1 MYGNIFFS
9 TLKSDE
15 RQNECTAA
23 AFLIMTTG
31 IASPLLN
38 VKHFPPRIVQYSP
51 QRTTTP
57 AATVFD

>member
-1 MYGNIFFS
+1 MASSTFFYCNVWQHFFS

-38 VKHFPPRIVQYSP
+38 VKHFLLE
-51 QRTTTP
+51 
-57 AATVFD
+57 

>member
-38 VKHFPPRIVQYSP
+38 VKHFLLE
-51 QRTTTP
+51 
-57 AATVFD
+57 